1 MKLGGML
8 RKKIRAILKRLM
20 KRGVIKRANNPQ
32 SLNMNKEKADEILRN
47 VYLPEKIKWDN
58 NLIDIDTNKYDLS
71 VIIPV
76 YNAQKYLKQ
85 CIDSVLNQKTD
96 YKYEIICI
104 DDGSIDDSPKI
115 LEAYLEYDNMRVIS
129 QTNHGIAFAR
139 NRGIENANG
148 KYILLVDNDDYLA
161 ENFIQKLLKDALH
174 YDADIVKC
182 GYSMFNE
189 KKGVISQI
197 QESPKRII
205 SGNLQSE
212 LLTYNGFVWGTVI
225 RRSLFSKV
233 SFPNGYWYEDMI
245 TRLLIYRLS
254 HKFIYEPELLYYYR
268 VHNQNASRIVWN
280 TKNYKAL
287 DQFYLAEE
295 IGKQADKLGLLF
307 DYWTFCV
314 YLDEFGKL
322 LYTRT
327 KNLEC
332 IVRKAVFFQAAELI
346 DCWSKKIKLQDL
358 SFENNMLLRSFWEK
372 DFILWER
379 VCKLLK

>member
-1 MKLGGML
+1 
-8 RKKIRAILKRLM
+8 M

-189 KKGVISQI
+189 KK
-197 QESPKRII
+197 
-205 SGNLQSE
+205 
-212 LLTYNGFVWGTVI
+212 
-225 RRSLFSKV
+225 RSYFTNSRV
-233 SFPNGYWYEDMI
+233 S
-245 TRLLIYRLS
+245 
-254 HKFIYEPELLYYYR
+254 
-268 VHNQNASRIVWN
+268 
-280 TKNYKAL
+280 
-287 DQFYLAEE
+287 
-295 IGKQADKLGLLF
+295 
-307 DYWTFCV
+307 
-314 YLDEFGKL
+314 
-322 LYTRT
+322 
-327 KNLEC
+327 
-332 IVRKAVFFQAAELI
+332 
-346 DCWSKKIKLQDL
+346 
-358 SFENNMLLRSFWEK
+358 
-372 DFILWER
+372 
-379 VCKLLK
+379 